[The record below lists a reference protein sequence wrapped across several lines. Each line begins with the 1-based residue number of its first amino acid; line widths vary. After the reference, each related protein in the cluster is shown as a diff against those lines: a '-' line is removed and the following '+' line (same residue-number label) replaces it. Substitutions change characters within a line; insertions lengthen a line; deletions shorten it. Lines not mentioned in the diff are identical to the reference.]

1 MDPSAQA
8 QATNLTLARRPLS
21 SWVFDWASRRLGYG
35 NGDPKTNGEFRLLDD
50 LPTVSTVFDVG
61 ANRGDYALAVLERR
75 PRAQVHCFE
84 PSQAAY
90 EILARRLSNRA
101 TLHRCALADVP
112 GETLLYSSEP
122 GSELSSLYNRDLRA
136 LSIPFGDHSERV
148 TVSTLDAE
156 ASKAGV
162 SHVDLLKIDAEGAE
176 ARVIEGAAEMI
187 EAGAIDVLVIEY
199 GGTALDSH
207 RFVRDFYL
215 LLADRYDLYRV
226 LPDGLLPM
234 GRYREAYERA
244 EYVNICA
251 VKR

>member
-1 MDPSAQA
+1 
-8 QATNLTLARRPLS
+8 
-21 SWVFDWASRRLGYG
+21 VFDWASRRLGYG
-35 NGDPKTNGEFRLLDD
+35 NDDPKTNGEFRLLND
-50 LPTVSTVFDVG
+50 LPTAPTVFDVG

-75 PRAQVHCFE
+75 PRAHVHCFE

-90 EILARRLSNRA
+90 EILARRLDNRA
-101 TLHRCALADVP
+101 TPHRSALADAP
-112 GETLLYSSEP
+112 GETLLYSDES

-136 LSIPFGDHSERV
+136 LSIPFGHHSELV
-148 TVSTLDAE
+148 PVSTVDAE

-162 SHVDLLKIDAEGAE
+162 SHIDLLKIDAEGAE
-176 ARVIEGAAEMI
+176 ARVIEGAAGMI
-187 EAGAIDVLVIEY
+187 EAGAIDILVFEY

-244 EYVNICA
+244 EYASICS